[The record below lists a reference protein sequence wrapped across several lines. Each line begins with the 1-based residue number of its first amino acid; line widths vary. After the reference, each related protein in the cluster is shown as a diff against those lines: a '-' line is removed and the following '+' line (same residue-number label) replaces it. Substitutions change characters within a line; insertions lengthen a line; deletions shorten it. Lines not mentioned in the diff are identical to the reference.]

1 MFKKTMA
8 MALAGLMLTSMAGTT
23 ALTAKAEN
31 DDVLPGIRRRR
42 TGCAAVIVPVNQ
54 SYLSYPPIYSVMTDV
69 SAGSIC
75 CFLESRFS

>member
-42 TGCAAVIVPVNQ
+42 TGC
-54 SYLSYPPIYSVMTDV
+54 TD
-69 SAGSIC
+69 
-75 CFLESRFS
+75 

>member
-31 DDVLPGIRRRR
+31 DDVMELTMYFPVSVGGGPEMCIRDRENPEGKIQR
-42 TGCAAVIVPVNQ
+42 GE
-54 SYLSYPPIYSVMTDV
+54 L
-69 SAGSIC
+69 
-75 CFLESRFS
+75 

>member
-23 ALTAKAEN
+23 VLTAKAEN

-42 TGCAAVIVPVNQ
+42 TGC
-54 SYLSYPPIYSVMTDV
+54 TD
-69 SAGSIC
+69 
-75 CFLESRFS
+75 

>member
-31 DDVLPGIRRRR
+31 RLRKEAGNSINIRPLGMCYRHCPCKCLIPQY
-42 TGCAAVIVPVNQ
+42 T
-54 SYLSYPPIYSVMTDV
+54 L
-69 SAGSIC
+69 
-75 CFLESRFS
+75 